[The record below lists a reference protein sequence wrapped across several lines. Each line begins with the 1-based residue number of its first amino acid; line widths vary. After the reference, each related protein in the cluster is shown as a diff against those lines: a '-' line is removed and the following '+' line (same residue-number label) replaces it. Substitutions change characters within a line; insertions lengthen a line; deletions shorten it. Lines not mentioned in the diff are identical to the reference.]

1 TLVRFF
7 RSRVFISQAALHPSC
22 FSSHSAGPLR
32 STIIT
37 RFAATTRPADCQSPS
52 SLVMHSPQALGST
65 QATGS
70 PRFLISLSMRAVLN
84 HPDRSNGCSRLLLHR
99 RFQASSSWEACP
111 PASYVTRPNQVHLR
125 YSSHLRLPRL
135 HGTGHPM
142 LMLSRLHVEQ
152 AIHMAASFHAA
163 RSIRLSWHTKARQAR
178 QGKEEKIISQ
188 RRGDAEIG
196 RKEDI
201 IPLLTS
207 ASPRLR
213 ERYSGLPL
221 LGELYVLCES
231 LLQHGTI
238 RVHSC

>member
-84 HPDRSNGCSRLLLHR
+84 HPGRSNGCSRLLLHR
-99 RFQASSSWEACP
+99 RFQASSSLEACP
-111 PASYVTRPNQVHLR
+111 PASSVTRPNQVHLR

-135 HGTGHPM
+135 HGIGHPM
-142 LMLSRLHVEQ
+142 LMLGRLHVEQ
-152 AIHMAASFHAA
+152 AIHMAASSHAA
-163 RSIRLSWHTKARQAR
+163 RSIRLSWQTK
-178 QGKEEKIISQ
+178 E
-188 RRGDAEIG
+188 
-196 RKEDI
+196 RKGQM
-201 IPLLTS
+201 
-207 ASPRLR
+207 
-213 ERYSGLPL
+213 ERSGSCSSLAAWCPC
-221 LGELYVLCES
+221 VLCGAPPLRS
-231 LLQHGTI
+231 SWPSI
-238 RVHSC
+238 D

>member
-1 TLVRFF
+1 M
-7 RSRVFISQAALHPSC
+7 
-22 FSSHSAGPLR
+22 HSAGPLR

-37 RFAATTRPADCQSPS
+37 RFAATTRPADCRSPS

-99 RFQASSSWEACP
+99 RFQASSSLEACP

-163 RSIRLSWHTKARQAR
+163 RSIRLSWHTKARK
-178 QGKEEKIISQ
+178 GKRRRKIF
-188 RRGDAEIG
+188 
-196 RKEDI
+196 
-201 IPLLTS
+201 S
-207 ASPRLR
+207 ASDLRVSASLR
-213 ERYSGLPL
+213 EYFLFWFLPWRASRAL
-221 LGELYVLCES
+221 RES
-231 LLQHGTI
+231 FFSSSL
-238 RVHSC
+238 